1 MSSTELG
8 AFNFDD
14 LPDVDLTDLEVS
26 PEPGFPDSPATSASC
41 PTRRVGCCR
50 TSSRAAI

>member
-26 PEPGFPDSPATSASC
+26 PGARVPDSPATSASC

-50 TSSRAAI
+50 ICSRAAI